1 MTCKSSIAPESSLGV
16 TECGATERPGR
27 SRRRTRIPTMPTALI
42 TGASSGIG
50 REFADQL
57 ADQGYD
63 LVIVARRDDALQQTR
78 SEIETAHHV
87 RVEVLVADLND
98 RAQLQIVADRLSD
111 ADRPIDLLVNNAGF
125 GLAKPFL
132 DNPVE
137 DEERLLNVLVRAT
150 LVLSHAAGNAMRTR
164 GSGRIINVSSVAGWM
179 ASGTYAAAKSWV
191 TVFSESLAGQLTGT
205 GVTVTAVCPG
215 FVHTD
220 FHAAGAIDR
229 SSTPGF
235 MWVPSEDVVA
245 EGLAAAQKGKT
256 ISVPGTQYKV
266 LTTLL
271 RAAPRPLIRSR
282 RIASTHR
289 NQE

>member
-1 MTCKSSIAPESSLGV
+1 MA
-16 TECGATERPGR
+16 
-27 SRRRTRIPTMPTALI
+27 TALI

-57 ADQGYD
+57 AAQGYD
-63 LVIVARRDDALQQTR
+63 LVIVARREPELLQVK
-78 SEIETAHHV
+78 SEIEAAAQV
-87 RVEVLVADLND
+87 SVEILVADLDD
-98 RAQLQIVADRLSD
+98 RAQLQTVADRLSD
-111 ADRPIDLLVNNAGF
+111 ESRPIDVLVNNAGF

-137 DEERLLNVLVRAT
+137 DEERLLNVLVHAT
-150 LVLSHAAGNAMRTR
+150 LVLSHAAGNAMRAR

-191 TVFSESLAGQLTGT
+191 TVFSESLAGQLAGT
-205 GVTVTAVCPG
+205 GVSVTAVCPG
-215 FVHTD
+215 FVHTH
-220 FHAAGAIDR
+220 FHASGDIDR
-229 SSTPGF
+229 SSTPDF
-235 MWVPSEDVVA
+235 MWVPLNEVVS
-245 EGLAAAQKGKT
+245 EGLAAAEKGKT

>member
-1 MTCKSSIAPESSLGV
+1 
-16 TECGATERPGR
+16 
-27 SRRRTRIPTMPTALI
+27 MPTALI

-57 ADQGYD
+57 AAQGYD
-63 LVIVARRDDALQQTR
+63 LVIVARREPELLQVK
-78 SEIETAHHV
+78 SEIETAANV
-87 RVEVLVADLND
+87 AVEILVADLDD
-98 RAQLQIVADRLSD
+98 RAQLQTVADRL
-111 ADRPIDLLVNNAGF
+111 ADQSGPVDVLVNNAGF
-125 GLAKPFL
+125 GLARPFL

-137 DEERLLNVLVRAT
+137 DEERLLNVLVHAT
-150 LVLSHAAGNAMRTR
+150 LVLSHAAGNAMRER

-220 FHAAGAIDR
+220 FHASGDIDR
-229 SSTPGF
+229 TGTPDF
-235 MWVPSEDVVA
+235 MWVPLKDVVS
-245 EGLAAAQKGKT
+245 EGLTAAEKGKT
-256 ISVPGTQYKV
+256 ISVPGPQYKV